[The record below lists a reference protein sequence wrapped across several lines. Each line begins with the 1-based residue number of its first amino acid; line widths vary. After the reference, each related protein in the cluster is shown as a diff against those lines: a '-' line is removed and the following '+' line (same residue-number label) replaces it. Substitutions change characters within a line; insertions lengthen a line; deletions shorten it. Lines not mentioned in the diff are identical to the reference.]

1 MSQKKLGEWYATAI
15 CGNDITSSALY
26 VSALTIGVAGQYAW
40 ISLLMVAGTLFLFR
54 KIYSEVVGALPLNG
68 GAYNVLLNSSSKN
81 NAAIAA
87 TLTILSYMATAVISA
102 SEGMH
107 YLHHIFPSFNVIIA
121 TFCLLLLFLFLT
133 VQGISESAI
142 VALIIFILHITCM
155 VVLVIFCSIF
165 IFQHGIDFFVHN
177 WHSPLQTGGIFKAL
191 ILGFSAAMLGISGFE
206 SSANF
211 VEEQKAGIFPKTLK
225 NMWIAVS
232 VLNPL
237 MAILAIG
244 IMPLSE
250 VNEYKNSFLSHMA
263 ELTGGKTL
271 ATIISVNAVLVLSGA
286 VLTSFV
292 GVNGLI
298 KRMTLDRILP
308 NYFLKETK
316 KGSTYRILILF
327 FLLCVSVLLVTK
339 GEIGPLA
346 GVYALSF
353 LTVMAFFAVGNILLK
368 IRRARLPRPEYASPI
383 SVLIALIA
391 VIIAIYGNIK
401 TKPEYLL
408 TFLTYFLPSVLIVSA
423 MLARKD
429 IMFFIVKTFK
439 STNPNYRKH
448 IIKSE
453 RSLNSSIKRLTEQQF
468 VFFSK
473 GDDISTL
480 NKVMMYLNENE
491 VTNRIKIVSVLEE
504 YQMPTNQFLSDFDAL
519 DRAYPEVDME
529 YIIEQGQF
537 TPKKVDELSNRWNIP
552 KNFMFISS
560 PGERFSHRVEDLGGV
575 RLIL

>member
-15 CGNDITSSALY
+15 CGNDITSSVLY

-107 YLHHIFPSFNVIIA
+107 YLHHIFPSFNVVIA
-121 TFCLLLLFLFLT
+121 TFGLLLLFLFLT
-133 VQGISESAI
+133 IQGISESAI
-142 VALIIFILHITCM
+142 VALIIFILHIACM
-155 VVLVIFCSIF
+155 LILVIFCSIF
-165 IFQHGIDFFVHN
+165 IFQHGISFFIEN
-177 WHSPLQTGGIFKAL
+177 WHSPLEGGGIFKAL

-211 VEEQKAGIFPKTLK
+211 VEEQKAGVFPKTLK

-308 NYFLKETK
+308 NYFLKENK

-327 FLLCVSVLLVTK
+327 FLLCVSVLFVTK

-353 LTVMAFFAVGNILLK
+353 LTVMAFFAIGNILLK

-391 VIIAIYGNIK
+391 VVVAIYGNIK

-408 TFLTYFLPSVLIVSA
+408 TFLTYFLPSVLVVSA

-439 STNPNYRKH
+439 STNRNYRKH

-453 RSLNSSIKRLTEQQF
+453 RSLNISIKRLTEQQF

-504 YQMPTNQFLSDFDAL
+504 YQKPTDQFLSDFDAL

-537 TPKKVDELSNRWNIP
+537 TPEKVDELSNRWCIP